1 MKIIIR
7 KTPGAA
13 EHKIEDIKSAD
24 YATVINGVDL
34 KDMTNFIK
42 RLNELVLSRD
52 SNGLLVFSKVY
63 WKGGDEFTMGELY
76 WAIFSYLVDK
86 EILLIEDKFFD
97 YGTRENKYVSKTS
110 YFNIL
115 EEDLYLPIAKR
126 LIDDG
131 YIIITKLSKMDSLI
145 WHKYKVSP
153 ALIRDDKLNEL
164 GI

>member
-7 KTPGAA
+7 KTPDSA
-13 EHKIEDIKSAD
+13 EHKIEDITSAD

-42 RLNELVLSRD
+42 RLNELAPSI
-52 SNGLLVFSKVY
+52 Y